1 MKPSS
6 FLSQPMDSI
15 TQSSEA
21 ETIARNIMV
30 ILSRTGDSFR
40 RLEWIEY
47 QSERLKDGNF
57 SDREKLYFNQVV
69 AHCASE
75 ETAKL
80 FSSVWA
86 NASEKPTIKIGGE
99 KNGLSFHE

>member
-1 MKPSS
+1 MKPFS

-15 TQSSEA
+15 TQSPEA
-21 ETIARNIMV
+21 ETVARNIMA

-47 QSERLKDGNF
+47 RSERLKDGNF
-57 SDREKLYFNQVV
+57 SDKELVWFDLV
-69 AHCASE
+69 CAYCENE

-80 FSSVWA
+80 FSPVWA
-86 NASEKPTIKIGGE
+86 NASEKPTIKVGGP
-99 KNGLSFHE
+99 KNGLPFHE